1 MPPGAF
7 FSWAPTFLLIASVP
21 YGATVHTLPETS
33 SQVMPAAHCHI
44 SSSPDYSSTQTHQ
57 HMRGREREGV
67 WVYELFQETKGEE
80 LWGTLLSKNFLSVTE
95 KEKKNTREV

>member
-1 MPPGAF
+1 
-7 FSWAPTFLLIASVP
+7 
-21 YGATVHTLPETS
+21 
-33 SQVMPAAHCHI
+33 
-44 SSSPDYSSTQTHQ
+44 
-57 HMRGREREGV
+57 MRGREREGV